1 LILQRALVERE
12 PTSVADVVVGFDD
25 ALPVPQSSPIRR
37 ARCVNVSGGLRRDH
51 GVTPTAWSMAGVAGA
66 ALVVRVAELTGGHEL
81 AFYVV
86 AGVLTGG
93 LRRWRVNVVRR
104 ARHHGTPHGVHR

>member
-1 LILQRALVERE
+1 
-12 PTSVADVVVGFDD
+12 
-25 ALPVPQSSPIRR
+25 
-37 ARCVNVSGGLRRDH
+37 
-51 GVTPTAWSMAGVAGA
+51 MAGVAGA